1 MSLRYTLLGF
11 INYKP
16 VTGYEL
22 KKHMDNSTNFFWNAK
37 LNQKN
42 TTLKKLEQEE
52 YNTSKKILQ
61 EGQPDKKIYTITEKG
76 KTELI
81 LWLEQQITEIPMQ
94 KNPDVLKTF
103 FSGILKKEIILD
115 QLNQQLTLHKKQL
128 QVYQNQTSLY
138 VTTVIEQTGLKRE
151 GILWELVRKFGE
163 DYEKSYIQ
171 WLENAN
177 KTIKESL

>member
-22 KKHMDNSTNFFWNAK
+22 KKHMDNSTNFFWNAN
-37 LNQKN
+37 LSQIYPA
-42 TTLKKLEQEE
+42 LKKLEHEG
-52 YNTSKKILQ
+52 YITSKKILQ
-61 EGQPDKKIYTITEKG
+61 DGPPDKKIYTITEKG

-81 LWLEQQITEIPMQ
+81 SWLEKPITELPTQ
-94 KNPDVLKTF
+94 KNPDLLKSF

-115 QLNQQLTLHKKQL
+115 QFNQQLTLHKKQL
-128 QVYQNQTSLY
+128 QIYQNQTSLY
-138 VTTVIEQTGLKRE
+138 VKTVIEQTGLKRE
-151 GILWELVRKFGE
+151 GVLWELARKFGE

-171 WLENAN
+171 WLENVI
-177 KTIKESL
+177 KTIEERL

>member
-37 LNQKN
+37 LSQIYPA
-42 TTLKKLEQEE
+42 LKKLEQEG
-52 YNTSKKILQ
+52 YIKSKKIPQ
-61 EGQPDKKIYTITEKG
+61 DGPPDKKIYSITEKG
-76 KTELI
+76 KAEFI
-81 LWLEQQITEIPMQ
+81 SWLEQPVTEIPMQ
-94 KNPDVLKTF
+94 KNPDLLKSF
-103 FSGILKKEIILD
+103 FSGILKKEIILN

-128 QVYQNQTSLY
+128 QIYQNQTSLY
-138 VTTVIEQTGLKRE
+138 VKTVIEQTGLKRE
-151 GILWELVRKFGE
+151 GVLWELVRKYGE

-171 WLENAN
+171 WLEHAI
-177 KTIKESL
+177 KTIERSL